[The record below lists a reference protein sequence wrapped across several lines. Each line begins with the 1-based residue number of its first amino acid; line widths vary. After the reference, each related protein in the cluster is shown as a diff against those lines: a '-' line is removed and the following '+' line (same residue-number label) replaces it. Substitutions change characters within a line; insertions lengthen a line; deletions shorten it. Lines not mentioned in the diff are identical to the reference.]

1 MTPKNLYRTFLLFLG
16 NFVGEGALECF
27 GPLVRRLLLTCF
39 LRKCTVVVLIMG
51 DCMKV
56 EIEPGVPIPQT
67 RCKYPFDDMLP
78 GDSIFFKDERKAAS
92 ARVAA
97 VRFAGKYHP
106 TWGFTLRR
114 VEGGWRLWRAL

>member
-1 MTPKNLYRTFLLFLG
+1 MGFWFGCWIGFL
-16 NFVGEGALECF
+16 VGALL
-27 GPLVRRLLLTCF
+27 GALPLTC
-39 LRKCTVVVLIMG
+39 LLGKCTVVVLIMG

-56 EIEPGVPIPQT
+56 EIEPGIPIPQA

-78 GDSIFFKDERKAAS
+78 GDSIFFGDERKAAS

-114 VEGGWRLWRAL
+114 VEGGWRLWRAS